1 MKHTRITV
9 VLFIGLGVGLL
20 SGCRTSE
27 RQLARVAKDWCLT
40 IRSSQVLPV
49 YPLTED
55 LQPGDVF
62 VVQTPLSAQARIY
75 RRQGFLALDQHVTRL
90 GNLPYDTFYAGG
102 YWEGT
107 YAGVPHVRPGW
118 SSGDAPPV
126 PRVPRAAF
134 PTYNFS
140 VQRSGGL
147 KLAIPIQ
154 GVPVGLGW
162 MGAQHAAG
170 SVTLTD
176 TFTYGLDIEPML
188 RALVSWWRENP
199 DVRDMLG
206 AVAAESS
213 EPVFLRVVNRVY
225 LAGGVRVQLTNLD
238 SQRADAEAGVPPD
251 FPLSELSEL
260 EASGAIATNPADP
273 SELDTLTAGLR
284 LLQGAAPG
292 GAARFVQASRSSVT
306 LDQTF
311 DRPLVIGYLGFDVKV
326 YEDGTLSPP
335 IPSYA
340 VLNRQLDWQP
350 GAKLEWS
357 DDEGLSDRYL
367 EWLRGSGNRVR
378 MEEWLRAQE
387 LSDDPG
393 DLIGS
398 SEHQELLGQAARQ
411 FGF

>member
-1 MKHTRITV
+1 
-9 VLFIGLGVGLL
+9 VLFIGVSVGLL
-20 SGCRTSE
+20 AGCKTTE
-27 RQLARVAKDWCLT
+27 KQLARVAKDWCLT

-62 VVQTPLSAQARIY
+62 AVQTPLSQQARIY

-90 GNLPYDTFYAGG
+90 GDLPYDTFYGGG

-107 YAGVPHVRPGW
+107 YAGIPHGRPGW
-118 SSGDAPPV
+118 SSSDVPVV

-140 VQRSGGL
+140 VQRAGGL

-154 GVPVGLGW
+154 GVPVGLGL
-162 MGAQHAAG
+162 MGAQRATG

-176 TFTYGLDIEPML
+176 TFTYGLDIEPTL
-188 RALVSWWRENP
+188 RALISWWRQNGG
-199 DVRDMLG
+199 VRAMMG
-206 AVAAESS
+206 AIAAESS

-225 LAGGVRVQLTNLD
+225 LAGGVVVQLSNLD
-238 SQRADAEAGVPPD
+238 SRQTEAEGGVAPQLPP
-251 FPLSELSEL
+251 SELSESDPDGIAAPAQQTVPDAL
-260 EASGAIATNPADP
+260 SAGASV
-273 SELDTLTAGLR
+273 LKAG
-284 LLQGAAPG
+284 APG
-292 GAARFVQASRSSVT
+292 GSVRFVQAGKSSVT
-306 LDQTF
+306 LEQKF

-326 YEDGTLSPP
+326 YEDGSLSPP

-340 VLNRQLDWQP
+340 VLNRQLTWHS

-357 DDEGLSDRYL
+357 DDDGLSDRYL
-367 EWLRGSGNRVR
+367 QWLREPGNHARMVEWLQTQGQ
-378 MEEWLRAQE
+378 L
-387 LSDDPG
+387 DDPA
-393 DLIGS
+393 DVVGS
-398 SEHQELLGQAARQ
+398 EAHRALLNQAARH